1 MFFTRLLEDD
11 EDSEREPRQSPFW
24 SPRKVPLER
33 LPAYLDLLRRTR
45 TCQGCSG
52 SSFRRWETP
61 FDEDYEEHRTL
72 IAAFHIPD
80 ADVAFLLVA
89 TGKIIGGDPS
99 GDPAQLAGTLKLYA
113 NASDPSE
120 LSLPLGLLF
129 EITTSGTG
137 DSCQCPGPSEAS
149 AEICTELVPDL
160 RAWLGLS
167 IDAREMLFL
176 LTAAALFHGKSFR
189 QFHGT
194 NSWSIL
200 DDFMASYFRDCSPND
215 DWTANDSARLVEFPN
230 FCATIMRPPVF
241 PQFTDEEE
249 DSYGCS
255 QDAPDPLDELKA
267 PLEAFRLTIAKGSNT
282 DSSKRKFK
290 EV

>member
-137 DSCQCPGPSEAS
+137 DSCQCPGPCGAS
-149 AEICTELVPDL
+149 AEICTELVQTSES
-160 RAWLGLS
+160 GLAS
-167 IDAREMLFL
+167 PWMRERCFPSSQQPLCSMESHFDSF
-176 LTAAALFHGKSFR
+176 TEQIHGASS
-189 QFHGT
+189 T
-194 NSWSIL
+194 ISWQVISE
-200 DDFMASYFRDCSPND
+200 MAVRM
-215 DWTANDSARLVEFPN
+215 
-230 FCATIMRPPVF
+230 ATG
-241 PQFTDEEE
+241 PQATLP
-249 DSYGCS
+249 GW
-255 QDAPDPLDELKA
+255 
-267 PLEAFRLTIAKGSNT
+267 
-282 DSSKRKFK
+282 
-290 EV
+290 